1 MTRDG
6 NGGKGDQEVPTSTK
20 NTKSSSEDGGS
31 NDNEGQGFWNEGGRG
46 FGGTMTKKRPR
57 ADETTR
63 NAADTT
69 TRRREEEEANEMV
82 VVVPDSNN
90 AHAKKCPYHH
100 HRTTYA
106 KNAEDNDITIT
117 NNDGKQDKQ
126 NSTEDERATGSDD
139 MGSAENN
146 NNNSDEYR
154 RLQEEILQL
163 RKSNEEL
170 KKRLRT
176 STSSA
181 NANQT
186 ALSNNLLRK
195 LAPLKELAMD
205 SLEEGVTIAD
215 FTHPLQPLVFANQGF
230 TEITGYTVDETV
242 GKNCRFLQGPETEP
256 EVVRKIKYA
265 VMNGLSIT
273 CQLKNYKKNGEMFIN
288 NLSLKPIRNEN
299 SVVTHYVGIQSDVTK
314 IVDSQNAE
322 IEALKRVAIAN
333 AATESKSKF
342 LAHMSHEIR
351 TPLNGLIAVG
361 QLLEDTK
368 LDRVQRDLVTTMQSS
383 GETLQALISD
393 ILDFFASRR
402 KSYPWRKSRSTQRR
416 SSQTCWKS

>member
-1 MTRDG
+1 M
-6 NGGKGDQEVPTSTK
+6 
-20 NTKSSSEDGGS
+20 
-31 NDNEGQGFWNEGGRG
+31 
-46 FGGTMTKKRPR
+46 
-57 ADETTR
+57 
-63 NAADTT
+63 TT
-69 TRRREEEEANEMV
+69 TTND
-82 VVVPDSNN
+82 VVPDSN
-90 AHAKKCPYHH
+90 
-100 HRTTYA
+100 TTT
-106 KNAEDNDITIT
+106 K
-117 NNDGKQDKQ
+117 DKQ
-126 NSTEDERATGSDD
+126 NSTGSDD
-139 MGSAENN
+139 MGSAENTNINTNDDNNNITN
-146 NNNSDEYR
+146 NNNNVSEEEYR
-154 RLQEEILQL
+154 RLREENEQL

-170 KKRLRT
+170 QRRLRT
-176 STSSA
+176 SASSA
-181 NANQT
+181 NANET

-256 EVVRKIKYA
+256 EVVKKIKHA

-288 NLSLKPIRNEN
+288 NLSLKPIRNED

-361 QLLEDTK
+361 QLLKT
-368 LDRVQRDLVTTMQSS
+368 QSWTACK
-383 GETLQALISD
+383 EI
-393 ILDFFASRR
+393 
-402 KSYPWRKSRSTQRR
+402 
-416 SSQTCWKS
+416 